1 MFKNHRLR
9 LISLIVFILTT
20 LSLSVVAAQNSVDEQ
35 PLLKMLAHVPN
46 NATSRSEI
54 TFNDR
59 KAIEM
64 AYPPAKMPAD
74 WAAFKA
80 YQDDKGKSDAFK
92 PVDLWWRIWRNQQ
105 SSAMSMFM
113 QSSDGMPKAVGF
125 DFFDV
130 EQELNYGQPPHQTL
144 QISGH
149 FDLDKVRAAL
159 TAQGFTEQDQ
169 SGVEVWCGPNGCDS
183 GTKMNLQ
190 DRNLA
195 NPFGGDLGRNWPM
208 IVQVDNLIGSPDLTV
223 IQNHVAVK
231 SGSVKSLADA
241 LEYRAAVD
249 ALTQNGV
256 LMQAYFWDGDILAA
270 MNQLDP
276 MIVTLSL
283 EQRKKII
290 ATMLKDYEPLPV
302 YKLLAFG
309 DVANDTQA
317 AGETALVYDSEDD
330 AKKAAEILP
339 KRMAAYTSLVSRRS
353 LTEIMADRG
362 VTKPDVQVVESNGQY
377 VVLISFAT
385 TKPSN
390 EDILAMKTAE
400 EGGSVTII
408 PPGLVYRFLVSSAMQ
423 RDLGW
428 LTTTP
433 REVLEAAA
441 K

>member
-1 MFKNHRLR
+1 
-9 LISLIVFILTT
+9 
-20 LSLSVVAAQNSVDEQ
+20 
-35 PLLKMLAHVPN
+35 
-46 NATSRSEI
+46 
-54 TFNDR
+54 
-59 KAIEM
+59 
-64 AYPPAKMPAD
+64 
-74 WAAFKA
+74 
-80 YQDDKGKSDAFK
+80 
-92 PVDLWWRIWRNQQ
+92 
-105 SSAMSMFM
+105 M
-113 QSSDGMPKAVGF
+113 QSSDEMPKAVGF

-130 EQELNYGQPPHQTL
+130 EQELNYGQPPQQTL
-144 QISGH
+144 QLDGQ

-159 TAQGFTEQDQ
+159 TANGFTEQDQ
-169 SGVEVWCGPNGCDS
+169 SDVEVWCGPNGCDS
-183 GTKMNLQ
+183 GTKMNIQ

-195 NPFGGDLGRNWPM
+195 NPFGGDLGRKWPM
-208 IVQVDNLIGSPDLTV
+208 IVQADNLIGSPDLSV
-223 IQNHVAVK
+223 IRAHIAVK
-231 SGSVKSLADA
+231 SGSVKSLADTP
-241 LEYRAAVD
+241 EYRAAVD

-276 MIVTLSL
+276 MIVTLSP

-317 AGETALVYDSEDD
+317 AGETALVYGSEAD

-339 KRMAAYTSLVSRRS
+339 KRMAVYTSLVSRRS
-353 LTEIMADRG
+353 LTEIMTDRG
-362 VTKPDVQVVESNGQY
+362 VTKPDFQMIESNGQY

-390 EDILAMKTAE
+390 EDILAMKTDE

-408 PPGLVYRFLVSSAMQ
+408 PPELVYRFLVSSAMQ

-428 LTTTP
+428 LSTTP